1 MRQGQYSEARQKFET
16 CIQAAPMFD
25 QAYFNLAK
33 LYVVL
38 NEKDKARE
46 VLKALLREQPEHKLA
61 QQTLEM
67 LN

>member
-1 MRQGQYSEARQKFET
+1 
-16 CIQAAPMFD
+16 MFD